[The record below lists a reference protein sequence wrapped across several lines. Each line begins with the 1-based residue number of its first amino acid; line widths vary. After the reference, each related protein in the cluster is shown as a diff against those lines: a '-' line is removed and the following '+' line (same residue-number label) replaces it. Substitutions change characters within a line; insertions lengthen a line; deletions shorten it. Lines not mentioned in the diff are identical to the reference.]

1 MNSFLLFGTFGIL
14 VLISLQA
21 AFLEFTE
28 QDLAYHMIIEHSL
41 FFTMGVM
48 SIQIAET
55 ILKLFVSSLGIN
67 QGKTR
72 TRTLK
77 WAVVLFW
84 TKLLRKIFTI
94 NRYGYIWIAIAVALL
109 TFWHIPSVFD
119 FAELHESI
127 HILQHISFIVVGA
140 AGFLA
145 ARSLGE
151 SFKLF
156 VLFALNGIM
165 GFAGL
170 MFSVLDRPIY
180 LVYSVNSHNN
190 AGTYMLVSCLI
201 LLLVVLPAY
210 LIRRTL
216 FHIRVRQSSSSFS
229 TPSTSQKTTK

>member
-1 MNSFLLFGTFGIL
+1 MNSYLLFGTFGIL
-14 VLISLQA
+14 VLISLQP

-41 FFTMGVM
+41 FFVMGAM
-48 SIQIAET
+48 SVQIAET
-55 ILKLFVSSLGIN
+55 ILRLLVSSLGN
-67 QGKTR
+67 KPGK

-94 NRYGYIWIAIAVALL
+94 NRYGYVWIAIAVALL
-109 TFWHIPSVFD
+109 TFWHIPTVFD
-119 FAELHESI
+119 YAEMHEYI

-151 SFKLF
+151 SFKLL

-190 AGTYMLVSCLI
+190 AGTYMLVSCII

-216 FHIRVRQSSSSFS
+216 FHIRVRQSASSFS
-229 TPSTSQKTTK
+229 PPSSSQKATK